1 MNVIEFKSGSN
12 PIAFCFIDNT
22 HRYSSAW
29 TRELI
34 KNLADYTISN
44 LSSKGYTVYQSDN
57 EDAALT
63 RVVELGYRYA
73 VVFSTGTE
81 FINGREFFKEIERLV
96 NTDFYVYG
104 HILDRGEAYYE
115 LHHQCYLINLK
126 KYQELGCPEI
136 GQSKLGSSHQQ
147 QVPRRSVENIHD
159 NYTPL
164 WIESGN
170 YDRVYS
176 HKLHGWNLV
185 SKILSA
191 GGTIRAFGE
200 KIRNNKKHYYPE
212 DQSEFLKHISW
223 AYSRYQYCADEFV
236 HTNNTEI
243 VNTPSNDYEQIITPA
258 SGAWF
263 TNFIKT
269 NHPVTVVYYDYNQQS
284 LDYWKSNAP
293 VIDTV
298 TYRFVKVDLLG
309 TYDIEQLIINPKK
322 KTLINLS
329 NIFCYEGTAIFSSLE
344 YRFQKERKLIN
355 AIPKDWTVVSSM
367 PSTQGFT
374 NQRNNVK
381 LVELTKPTWH
391 YGGDWNE

>member
-1 MNVIEFKSGSN
+1 MNVIEFKSSSN

-22 HRYSSAW
+22 YRYGSAW

-44 LSSKGYTVYQSDN
+44 LSSKGYAVYQSDN
-57 EDAALT
+57 EDSALT

-136 GQSKLGSSHQQ
+136 GQPKLGNSHQQ

-159 NYTPL
+159 SHTPL
-164 WIESGN
+164 CINSGN
-170 YDRVYS
+170 YDRIYS
-176 HKLHGWNLV
+176 HKLHGWNLI
-185 SKILSA
+185 SKILTA
-191 GGTIRAFGE
+191 GGTVYAFNE

-212 DQSEFLKHISW
+212 NQTEFLKHISW

-236 HTNNTEI
+236 HTDHTEI
-243 VNTPSNDYEQIITPA
+243 VSLLGNDYEQIITPA

-263 TNFIKT
+263 ADYIKKD
-269 NHPVTVVYYDYNQQS
+269 HPVNIVYYDYNQQS
-284 LDYWKSNAP
+284 LNYWKTNAP
-293 VIDTV
+293 VINNV
-298 TYRFVKVDLLG
+298 TYKFVKADLLG
-309 TYDIEQLIINPKK
+309 TYNIEQLIINPEK

-329 NIFCYEGTAIFSSLE
+329 NIFCYEGTALFASLE
-344 YRFQKERKLIN
+344 YRLQKEKDLIDS
-355 AIPKDWTVVSSM
+355 IPKDWSIVSSM

-391 YGGDWNE
+391 YGGDWNA